1 MKIVVKQKENAE
13 EIPTEIIAQS
23 IKDISDG
30 VKKLR
35 SGKLNDKAIILLIS
49 KASSVSLETVR
60 SVLTGMENLE
70 KQFLKK

>member
-30 VKKLR
+30 VKKIR

-60 SVLTGMENLE
+60 SVLNGMENLE
-70 KQFLKK
+70 KQFLRK